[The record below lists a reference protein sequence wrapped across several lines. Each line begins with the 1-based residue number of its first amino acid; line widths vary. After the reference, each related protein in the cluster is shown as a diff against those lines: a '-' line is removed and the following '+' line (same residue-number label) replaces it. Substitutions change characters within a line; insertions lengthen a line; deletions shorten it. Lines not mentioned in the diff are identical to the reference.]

1 MPHVPVLV
9 SCVPLSPIHL
19 PLQPR
24 TQSIVKIVSR
34 SHHITIRLLLGRLLH
49 ICTTRLA
56 NPNDSLIGN
65 TSTFM
70 LGKTP
75 RATGVALE
83 IFFLSIGWI
92 LSVGKFQ
99 FGSGGF
105 ILVRLPLP
113 RSLPI
118 L

>member
-1 MPHVPVLV
+1 L
-9 SCVPLSPIHL
+9 L
-19 PLQPR
+19 
-24 TQSIVKIVSR
+24 K
-34 SHHITIRLLLGRLLH
+34 TI
-49 ICTTRLA
+49 
-56 NPNDSLIGN
+56 NSLIGN
-65 TSTFM
+65 TSTIM
-70 LGKTP
+70 LGKNP

-113 RSLPI
+113 RSFQFYDMLDAEEVQYQVCALMWTQDPPQGKVS
-118 L
+118 